1 MCFWV
6 GFLAVAVC
14 FFTTPQSASQTAPLT
29 QGSLYGRAAHKG
41 GKWWGIFVCHLPEG
55 ELPKGQEKPAWAVA
69 QGEPLGENG
78 AFGEFPLIAR
88 KGDREFLMEGYR
100 KTKTEQ
106 TECLLG

>member
-1 MCFWV
+1 MWRW
-6 GFLAVAVC
+6 

-29 QGSLYGRAAHKG
+29 QGRLYGRAAHKG

-78 AFGEFPLIAR
+78 ALGDVVGATIGRPNGRRDCPDFGDNSSCGRAVLAP
-88 KGDREFLMEGYR
+88 
-100 KTKTEQ
+100 TN
-106 TECLLG
+106 